1 MQVIHSEGAV
11 SGAGRAILMLDSH
24 SADTGFSDTF
34 QPEHEQPG
42 AGPEGGDGAV
52 GDGASAGD
60 AGGDAG
66 AGGGAGAGTDAL
78 KKKRRRRGGK
88 NRKKK
93 GTGATAGA
101 VAGEAAADG
110 GGAESSAGAEVG
122 SADAGEGAPV
132 AVPQPRSG
140 GGGGERRDDRGG
152 RGERG
157 GRGGSRGRG
166 GRGGG
171 GGGRGERDEGRREP
185 GRGQEHGPSDGDGEV
200 PVTARPVRE
209 RREPKL
215 PTKEWEEIFEGK
227 TFESLGLRNS
237 VLKGIEAA
245 GFKSPTKIQAEL
257 IPLVIS
263 GRDVL
268 GQSRTGTG
276 KTAAFGLPLFNNAH
290 RDLPFQSLILAP
302 TRELAIQIA
311 AELTELGKFTPIRV
325 SAVYGGQAVHAQA
338 KKLDKGPEIIVAT
351 PGRLMDMVERGHIH
365 LHNVKFAILDE
376 VDRMLDIGF
385 RDDIKRILGGI
396 KGEHQTVFVSATIS
410 EEIERLARTFM
421 KDPAKLVTTGGS
433 LTVSLVEQHYISVQP
448 WDKRKM
454 LLHCL
459 THEDPDLTI
468 VFCRMKRTVDDVVKF
483 LCNHGIDAHG
493 MHGDLQQGR
502 RNTVMA
508 RLREGTLGVLVASD
522 LAARGLDV
530 DGISH
535 VINYDLP
542 EDPEVYIHRIGR
554 TARAGRGGVA
564 WSLVTPEQG
573 PLLTA
578 IEKLANTHVPEKTY
592 PDFKPGQ
599 APAEVQ
605 ARRNAEEMRRQ
616 NLQGNSRFN
625 APTLPAASAAPSG
638 AATGVGAGAKSGGAS
653 APAAVHVQADASRF
667 PGGIVPAMLPP
678 KRLMGKVRTS
688 RSGPPKPAP
697 GPVSGP
703 GAGAGP
709 GASAPD
715 GAANNS

>member
-1 MQVIHSEGAV
+1 MIFDAQSSDSNPDTSPEIEPNAENDGPPSASSD
-11 SGAGRAILMLDSH
+11 SGA
-24 SADTGFSDTF
+24 ADA
-34 QPEHEQPG
+34 P
-42 AGPEGGDGAV
+42 AGT
-52 GDGASAGD
+52 GD
-60 AGGDAG
+60 AAV
-66 AGGGAGAGTDAL
+66 

-93 GTGATAGA
+93 TGAGA
-101 VAGEAAADG
+101 AEGAAPAEGEVGEAGEEAGDEAGDESAEPMPAKEPPQKAPQPARPQNQPGERRGDREQRGAGGSG
-110 GGAESSAGAEVG
+110 GGRRDDRHRAGG
-122 SADAGEGAPV
+122 GRDR
-132 AVPQPRSG
+132 RSG
-140 GGGGERRDDRGG
+140 GGA
-152 RGERG
+152 
-157 GRGGSRGRG
+157 
-166 GRGGG
+166 GGG
-171 GGGRGERDEGRREP
+171 GGGAGGSGGGRDRSAHYN
-185 GRGQEHGPSDGDGEV
+185 EHTEDSSEA
-200 PVTARPVRE
+200 PVTPRVPRE
-209 RREPKL
+209 RREPQI

-237 VLKGIEAA
+237 VLKGVEAA

-257 IPLVIS
+257 IPLVIA
-263 GRDVL
+263 GKDVI

-276 KTAAFGLPLFNNAH
+276 KTAAFGLPLFNNAI
-290 RDLPFQSLILAP
+290 RELPFQSLILAP

-325 SAVYGGQAVHAQA
+325 SAVYGGQAVHSQA
-338 KKLDKGPEIIVAT
+338 RKLEKGPEIIVAT

-385 RDDIKRILGGI
+385 RDDIKKILGGI

-410 EEIERLARTFM
+410 EEIERLARTYM
-421 KDPAKLVTTGGS
+421 KTPEKLVTTGGS
-433 LTVSLVEQHYISVQP
+433 LTVSLVQQHYISVQP

-459 THEDPDLTI
+459 THEDPDLTL

-578 IEKLANTHVPEKTY
+578 IEKLANTHVPEKSY
-592 PDFKPGQ
+592 PDFKLGAP
-599 APAEVQ
+599 PAEVQ
-605 ARRNAEEMRRQ
+605 ARRQAEDMRRQ
-616 NLQGNSRFN
+616 SMQGNSRFN
-625 APTLPAASAAPSG
+625 APTLPAAAAP
-638 AATGVGAGAKSGGAS
+638 AP
-653 APAAVHVQADASRF
+653 APAASGVGTAAKAAPVAVSVQADASRF

-678 KRLMGKVRTS
+678 KRLMGRVRTS

-697 GPVSGP
+697 SLLP
-703 GAGAGP
+703 GS
-709 GASAPD
+709 ASAPAPTPTPTDSTNHAPSAD
-715 GAANNS
+715 GSDANNG